1 MGKSLS
7 AWYLIKTQFEILGD
21 DIKFKTERLNK
32 VAT

>member
-21 DIKFKTERLNK
+21 DIKFKTEIEQ